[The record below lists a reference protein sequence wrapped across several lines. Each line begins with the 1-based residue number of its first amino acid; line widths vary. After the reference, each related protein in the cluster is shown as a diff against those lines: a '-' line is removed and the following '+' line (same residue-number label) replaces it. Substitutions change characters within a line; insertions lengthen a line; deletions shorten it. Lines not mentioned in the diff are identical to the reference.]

1 MEMEMSAEDPKQKAE
16 SEKVEQNAEQ
26 TKLAHDYLKH
36 LATLTTGSILLL
48 VTFLEKF
55 LTNLRGKWAITVSLC
70 LFTISIVCN
79 IAAQTGNMET
89 MYYTPKQMKTSVWN
103 RITVGGM
110 IATWV
115 TFLVG
120 LIVLVIFALR
130 NIF

>member
-1 MEMEMSAEDPKQKAE
+1 MSAEAPKQKAE

-55 LTNLRGKWAITVSLC
+55 LTNLRGKWAIVVSLC
-70 LFTISIVCN
+70 AFTISIVCN

-89 MYYTPKQMKTSVWN
+89 MHYTPKQMKTSRWN
-103 RITVGGM
+103 RITVLGM

-115 TFLVG
+115 AFLVG
-120 LIVLVIFALR
+120 LIVLVIFALK